1 MHIMKNRTLSLL
13 ILAAGGVIFQSC
25 QSTDRSNEAGD
36 STVVDHTVADT
47 AEITGRSALENK
59 IQAAIFIKTV
69 AQGGML
75 EVTLGKLAIEKA
87 SNPGVKNFGKLMVR
101 DHNEMNDKIK
111 ALSLAKGLK
120 LPGSL
125 PAKELEQVRQ
135 MSQMETP
142 YFEKLYMKMMIE
154 DHNKDIELF
163 KGAGN
168 SPDTAIRNFS
178 RKFLPVLETHR
189 ENALKVREGIKD

>member
-1 MHIMKNRTLSLL
+1 MKNRALSLL
-13 ILAAGGVIFQSC
+13 LLAAGAVIFQSC
-25 QSTDRSNEAGD
+25 QSTDSSNEAGD
-36 STVVDHTVADT
+36 RTVVDHTVVDT
-47 AEITGRSALENK
+47 AEITGRSTLENE
-59 IQAAIFIKTV
+59 IQAAIFIKTA

-75 EVTLGKLAIEKA
+75 EVILGKLAIKKA
-87 SNPGVKNFGKLMVR
+87 SNPGVKNFGRLMVR
-101 DHNEMNDKIK
+101 DHGEMNDKLK
-111 ALSLAKGLK
+111 ALSVVKGLK
-120 LPGSL
+120 LPVSL

-135 MSQMETP
+135 MSQMETA

-189 ENALKVREGIKD
+189 EHALKVREGIKD